1 MISYKKPVVIA
12 EADIILLFQLFGF
25 ETFNSENISIETI
38 IQSIEK
44 DIEQYAILFISSSII
59 LTPKQQKIMNSF
71 TIPIS
76 QLPISS
82 DSSSVDE
89 LKRLTEKAV
98 GMSLDTLFAS

>member
-1 MISYKKPVVIA
+1 MIQYKKPVVIA

-25 ETFNSENISIETI
+25 EIFNSEEISIDTI

-44 DIEQYAILFISSSII
+44 DIEQYAIIFISSSII
-59 LTPKQQKIMNSF
+59 LTPKQRKIMNSF

-98 GMSLDTLFAS
+98 GMSLDTLFTS

>member
-71 TIPIS
+71 NIPIS

>member
-1 MISYKKPVVIA
+1 MLDYKKPVVIA
-12 EADIILLFQLFGF
+12 ESDIILLFQLFGF
-25 ETFNSENISIETI
+25 ETFNSENVSLDII

-59 LTPKQQKIMNSF
+59 LNPKQRKIMNSF

>member
-1 MISYKKPVVIA
+1 MLDYKKPVVIA
-12 EADIILLFQLFGF
+12 ESDIILLFQLFGF
-25 ETFNSENISIETI
+25 ETFNSENISIDII

-59 LTPKQQKIMNSF
+59 LNPKQQKIMNSF

>member
-1 MISYKKPVVIA
+1 MENNIRVTFQKHDATISK
-12 EADIILLFQLFGF
+12 
-25 ETFNSENISIETI
+25 TENISLDII
-38 IQSIEK
+38 IQSIQK

-59 LTPKQQKIMNSF
+59 LNPKQRKIMNSF

-76 QLPISS
+76 ELPISS